1 MVLVMGMGTRPSRL
15 SVLPVVAGRL
25 TEGIRRANA
34 FLDRR
39 RADPMVGQ
47 EASSSGAEAMREHV
61 VHVHA
66 SAAQLP
72 REAQLAWQI
81 AAFATGRP
89 PVDEDVAE
97 MVACRIVDNA
107 AVALASIERH
117 PVAAARAMALAHA
130 RPGGATLFG
139 LPETTTVHAEW
150 AAWSNGTAVR
160 ELDFHDTF
168 LAADYAHPGDNI
180 PPLVAIAQ
188 QCRQGGAELLR
199 AIAIAYE
206 VQVALV
212 RAICLHE
219 HKIDHVAHLAP
230 ATAAGLGSLLDLPI
244 EVVFQAINQAVH
256 LAFAT
261 RQSRK
266 GEISSWKAFAPAWAG
281 KTAIE
286 ALDRA
291 MRGEGAPAPIYEGE
305 DSVIAWMLDGPDAE
319 YTVRLPEP
327 GEAPRAILETYTK
340 AHSAEYQA
348 QAIIDLAI
356 ELREGLDLSRVREI
370 VLHTS
375 HHTHNVVGSGAN
387 DPQKMDPKAS
397 RETLDHSIMYII
409 ATALEDG
416 RWHHARSYAPERASR
431 PSTVALWRKVRTLDD
446 PAWTRRYHEADPA
459 RRAFGGRLEIV
470 MEDGSVVAGEKAVA
484 DAHPNGARPWAWPD
498 YVRKFESLAGDLVQ
512 DTEAMRFLKQ
522 ARALPVLKADGVR
535 RLNPVAIDPPAPPAG
550 RGLFDFAR

>member
-1 MVLVMGMGTRPSRL
+1 
-15 SVLPVVAGRL
+15 
-25 TEGIRRANA
+25 
-34 FLDRR
+34 
-39 RADPMVGQ
+39 
-47 EASSSGAEAMREHV
+47 MREHV
-61 VHVHA
+61 VRVHPSTA
-66 SAAQLP
+66 ELP

-89 PVDEDVAE
+89 PVDEEVGE
-97 MVACRIVDNA
+97 MAACRIVDNA
-107 AVALASIERH
+107 AVGLASLGRR
-117 PVAAARAMALAHA
+117 PVLAARAMAVAHP

-139 LPETTTVHAEW
+139 LPQETAVHAEW
-150 AAWSNGTAVR
+150 AAWANGTAVR

-180 PPLVAIAQ
+180 PPLIAVAQ
-188 QCRQGGAELLR
+188 QCRQGGAALLR

-212 RAICLHE
+212 RSICLHK

-230 ATAAGLGSLLDLPI
+230 ATAAGIGALLDLPT
-244 EVVFQAINQAVH
+244 EVVFQAVNQAVH

-266 GEISSWKAFAPAWAG
+266 GEISSWKAFAPASAG
-281 KTAIE
+281 KSAIE
-286 ALDRA
+286 AVDRA

-305 DSVIAWMLDGPDAE
+305 DSVIAGMLDGPDAE
-319 YTVRLPEP
+319 YVVRLPEP
-327 GEAPRAILETYTK
+327 GEAPRGILETYTK

-356 ELREGLDLSRVREI
+356 GLRDGLDLSRVREI

-375 HHTHNVVGSGAN
+375 HHTHNVIGSGAA

-397 RETLDHSIMYII
+397 RETLDHSIMYIV

-416 RWHHARSYAPERASR
+416 RWHHVESYTPERAARS
-431 PSTVALWRKVRTLDD
+431 STIALWRKVRTIEDA
-446 PAWTRRYHEADPA
+446 AWTRRYHEPDPA

-484 DAHPNGARPWAWPD
+484 DAHPNGASPWACPD
-498 YVRKFESLAGDLVQ
+498 YVSKFETLAGDLV
-512 DTEAMRFLKQ
+512 TEAEAKRFLHQ
-522 ARALPVLKADGVR
+522 ARTLARLTAEEVR
-535 RLNPVAIDPPAPPAG
+535 RLNPVARRPPAPTEG
-550 RGLFDFAR
+550 EGIFDFGR

>member
-1 MVLVMGMGTRPSRL
+1 
-15 SVLPVVAGRL
+15 
-25 TEGIRRANA
+25 
-34 FLDRR
+34 
-39 RADPMVGQ
+39 
-47 EASSSGAEAMREHV
+47 MREHIV
-61 VHVHA
+61 RVHP
-66 SAAQLP
+66 SAAHLP

-81 AAFATGRP
+81 AALATGRP

-97 MVACRIVDNA
+97 MVACRVVDNA
-107 AVALASIERH
+107 AVALASLGRR
-117 PVAAARAMALAHA
+117 PVLAARAMALAHP

-139 LPETTTVHAEW
+139 LPADTVVHAEW
-150 AAWSNGTAVR
+150 AAWANGTAVR

-180 PPLVAIAQ
+180 PPLIAVAQ
-188 QCRQGGAELLR
+188 QCRRDGQALLR

-212 RAICLHE
+212 RAICLHR

-230 ATAAGLGSLLDLPI
+230 ATTAGIGALLDLPT
-244 EVVFQAINQAVH
+244 EAVFQAINQAVH

-266 GEISSWKAFAPAWAG
+266 GEISSWKAFAPAWTG

-286 ALDRA
+286 AIDRA

-327 GEAPRAILETYTK
+327 GEASRAILETYTK

-356 ELREGLDLSRVREI
+356 ELRERIDPAAVREV

-375 HHTHNVVGSGAN
+375 HHTHNVIGIGAN
-387 DPQKMDPKAS
+387 DPQKLEPSAS

-409 ATALEDG
+409 AVALEDG
-416 RWHHARSYAPERASR
+416 RWHHLESYTPGRAAR
-431 PSTVALWRKVRTLDD
+431 PSTVALWRKVRTLED
-446 PAWTRRYHEADPA
+446 PEWTHRYHEPDPA
-459 RRAFGGRLEIV
+459 RRAFGGRLEIL
-470 MEDGSVVAGEKAVA
+470 MEDGTVVAGEKEVA
-484 DAHPNGARPWAWPD
+484 DAHPNGASPWAWPD
-498 YVRKFESLAGDLVQ
+498 YLRKFETLAGDLVQ
-512 DTEAMRFLKQ
+512 GAEAKRFLGQ
-522 ARALPVLKADGVR
+522 ARALSGLTAEEVR
-535 RLNPVAIDPPAPPAG
+535 RLNPLASSLPAPVAG
-550 RGLFDFAR
+550 RGIFDFNQ